1 MIANY
6 ELRDYARRRAA
17 IGELESIIDELTVTC
32 DDNAAGTQA
41 TRAAIDY
48 INAAVEKLEEAC
60 NED

>member
-1 MIANY
+1 MITNY
-6 ELRDYARRRAA
+6 ELSDYARRRAA
-17 IGELESIIDELTVTC
+17 IDELESIIDELTVTC

-60 NED
+60 DEN